1 MTCLSGGWTCGEIH
15 LEVWEERI
23 LVKRM
28 RSNHYRQITVDL
40 VMEPSRSSEREYS
53 IFLFLSKKFSFVH
66 INTIV
71 FIMIMVV
78 VFSPSCRCCNSCDD
92 LKAAYTAKGW
102 GFNNVLKT
110 SEQCLRD
117 KTNPFAAVRNGEGCR
132 VYGSMVVNRVA
143 GNFHIAHGESV
154 VRDGRHIHQ
163 FIPAEAPQFNIS
175 HTVNSITFGE
185 EYPGMPPGLMDNTTR
200 IYDKETGTGLQQYFI
215 KVIPTQYRDW
225 GINTNQF
232 TMTEKFRP
240 MKSINDK
247 GETVNAVLLPGVF
260 FIYDLSPFLIEVS
273 STSVPFYHLIT
284 RIFAIVGGVFVVLG
298 VVDSILYRVQQKYS
312 KNR

>member
-1 MTCLSGGWTCGEIH
+1 
-15 LEVWEERI
+15 
-23 LVKRM
+23 
-28 RSNHYRQITVDL
+28 
-40 VMEPSRSSEREYS
+40 MEPSRSSEREYS
-53 IFLFLSKKFSFVH
+53 IFLFFSKKFSFIH

-78 VFSPSCRCCNSCDD
+78 FFSPSYRCCNSCDD